1 MLNSK
6 YHFALAVAIAV
17 FPVNLPKAAIAQTGY
32 AGPYGGYYPIPGG
45 ANMAPLP
52 SGRRSS
58 SSSGRKYPGE
68 YRFECERRL
77 GIGEWKERR
86 GEYSF
91 DTPGYRHTDAMV
103 KSIKSKC
110 QSLPNP

>member
-6 YHFALAVAIAV
+6 YHFALVVAIAV
-17 FPVNLPKAAIAQTGY
+17 FPVNLPKAANAQTGY

-77 GIGEWKERR
+77 GIDKWKEMRD
-86 GEYSF
+86 EYAF
-91 DTPGYRHTDAMV
+91 DTPGYRQGKAMV
-103 KSIKSKC
+103 QSIRNRC
-110 QSLPNP
+110 QSLPDP